1 MITYAN
7 ARIAFARAIYDLL
20 LVSESQEWFSVA
32 DITKKSGLDIGGAF
46 VSRVLGISQDDAEIF
61 ESDDDNYW
69 TLSRDGFSLV
79 EAEMSDRK
87 LPEDNQAP
95 ASNRVVRFNHNAPD
109 AVEIALQLDDISESV
124 RGANGVEIDELERD
138 RVFAALEVAKEIWR
152 SGNFKLI
159 QFKVGVLMAVEDAA
173 ALLVSNAKHVS
184 AAMLVDAIKAFAKN
198 HFHADLDG
206 I

>member
-1 MITYAN
+1 
-7 ARIAFARAIYDLL
+7 
-20 LVSESQEWFSVA
+20 
-32 DITKKSGLDIGGAF
+32 
-46 VSRVLGISQDDAEIF
+46 
-61 ESDDDNYW
+61 
-69 TLSRDGFSLV
+69 
-79 EAEMSDRK
+79 MSDRK